1 MTYEESK
8 VLWKLEKDGF
18 DKIAKTE
25 VAEELFKL
33 VDELINSDTILYQDF
48 IDMIMKQMYNMSET
62 DNIDERK
69 QQMQDMYSTVLEHF
83 KKIKDERSKEIR

>member
-18 DKIAKTE
+18 DKVAKTE

-69 QQMQDMYSTVLEHF
+69 QQVQDMYSTVLEHF

>member
-8 VLWKLEKDGF
+8 ALWKLEKDGF
-18 DKIAKTE
+18 DKVAETE
-25 VAEELFKL
+25 VAKELFKL

-62 DNIDERK
+62 DDINERK

>member
-8 VLWKLEKDGF
+8 ALWKLEKGGF
-18 DKIAKTE
+18 DKVAKTE

-33 VDELINSDTILYQDF
+33 VDKLINSDTILYQDF
-48 IDMIMKQMYNMSET
+48 IDMVMKQMYNMSET

-83 KKIKDERSKEIR
+83 KKIKDERVNKE

>member
-8 VLWKLEKDGF
+8 ALWKLEKDGF
-18 DKIAKTE
+18 DKVAKTE

-48 IDMIMKQMYNMSET
+48 IDMIMKQVYNMSET
-62 DNIDERK
+62 DDIDKRK
-69 QQMQDMYSTVLEHF
+69 QQIQDMYSTVLEHF

>member
-18 DKIAKTE
+18 DKVTKTE
-25 VAEELFKL
+25 VVEELFKL
-33 VDELINSDTILYQDF
+33 VDELINSNMILYQDF
-48 IDMIMKQMYNMSET
+48 IDMVMKQMYNMSET
-62 DNIDERK
+62 DDIDERK
-69 QQMQDMYSTVLEHF
+69 QQMQDMYSKVLEHF

>member
-8 VLWKLEKDGF
+8 ALWELEKDGF
-18 DKIAKTE
+18 NKVAKTE
-25 VAEELFKL
+25 VAEELSKL

-62 DNIDERK
+62 DDIDERK
-69 QQMQDMYSTVLEHF
+69 QQIQDMYSTVLEHF

>member
-1 MTYEESK
+1 MIYEESK

-18 DKIAKTE
+18 DKVAKTE

-69 QQMQDMYSTVLEHF
+69 QQIQDMYSTVLEHF
-83 KKIKDERSKEIR
+83 KKIKDERSKEV

>member
-8 VLWKLEKDGF
+8 ALWKLEKDGF

-33 VDELINSDTILYQDF
+33 ADELINSDTILYQDF
-48 IDMIMKQMYNMSET
+48 IDMIMEQMYNMSET
-62 DNIDERK
+62 DDIDERK

>member
-8 VLWKLEKDGF
+8 ALWKLEKDGF
-18 DKIAKTE
+18 NKVTKTE

-48 IDMIMKQMYNMSET
+48 IDIIMKQMYNMSET
-62 DNIDERK
+62 DDIDERK
-69 QQMQDMYSTVLEHF
+69 QQIQDMYSKVLEHF

>member
-8 VLWKLEKDGF
+8 ALWKLEKEGF
-18 DKIAKTE
+18 DKVTKTE

-48 IDMIMKQMYNMSET
+48 IDMIMKQIYNMSET
-62 DNIDERK
+62 DDIDERK
-69 QQMQDMYSTVLEHF
+69 QQIQNMYSTVLEHF

>member
-8 VLWKLEKDGF
+8 ALWKLEKDGF
-18 DKIAKTE
+18 DKVAKTE
-25 VAEELFKL
+25 VAKELFKL

-62 DNIDERK
+62 DDIDERK
-69 QQMQDMYSTVLEHF
+69 QQMQDMYSKVLEHF
-83 KKIKDERSKEIR
+83 KKIKDERVNKE

>member
-8 VLWKLEKDGF
+8 TLWKLEKDGF
-18 DKIAKTE
+18 DKVAKTE

-48 IDMIMKQMYNMSET
+48 IDIIMEQMYNMSET
-62 DNIDERK
+62 DDIDERK
-69 QQMQDMYSTVLEHF
+69 QQIQDMYSTVLEHF

>member
-8 VLWKLEKDGF
+8 ALWKLEKDGF
-18 DKIAKTE
+18 DKVSKTE
-25 VAEELFKL
+25 VAEELFEL

-48 IDMIMKQMYNMSET
+48 IDMIMKQVYNMSET
-62 DNIDERK
+62 DDIDERK

-83 KKIKDERSKEIR
+83 KKIKDERVNKE

>member
-8 VLWKLEKDGF
+8 ALWKLEKDGF
-18 DKIAKTE
+18 DKVAKTE

-48 IDMIMKQMYNMSET
+48 IDMVMKQMYNMSET

-83 KKIKDERSKEIR
+83 KKIKDERVNKE

>member
-8 VLWKLEKDGF
+8 ALWKLEKDGF
-18 DKIAKTE
+18 DKVAKTE

-33 VDELINSDTILYQDF
+33 VDELINSNTILYQDF
-48 IDMIMKQMYNMSET
+48 IDMIIKQIYNMSET
-62 DNIDERK
+62 DDIDERK

>member
-8 VLWKLEKDGF
+8 ALWKLEKDGF
-18 DKIAKTE
+18 DKVAKTE

-33 VDELINSDTILYQDF
+33 VDKLINSDTILYQDF
-48 IDMIMKQMYNMSET
+48 IDMVMKQMYNMSET

-83 KKIKDERSKEIR
+83 KKIKDERVNKE

>member
-8 VLWKLEKDGF
+8 ALWKLEKDGF
-18 DKIAKTE
+18 DKVSKTE

-62 DNIDERK
+62 DDIDERK
-69 QQMQDMYSTVLEHF
+69 QQIQNMYSTVLEHF
-83 KKIKDERSKEIR
+83 KKIKDERSKEV

>member
-8 VLWKLEKDGF
+8 ALWKLEKDGF
-18 DKIAKTE
+18 DKVAKTE

-33 VDELINSDTILYQDF
+33 VDELINSNTILYQDF
-48 IDMIMKQMYNMSET
+48 IDIIVKQMYNMSET
-62 DNIDERK
+62 GDIDERK

>member
-8 VLWKLEKDGF
+8 ALWKLEKDGF
-18 DKIAKTE
+18 DKVAKTE

-48 IDMIMKQMYNMSET
+48 IDMIMKQMYNMSEA

>member
-8 VLWKLEKDGF
+8 ALWKLEKDGF
-18 DKIAKTE
+18 DKVTKTE

-62 DNIDERK
+62 DDIDERK
-69 QQMQDMYSTVLEHF
+69 QQIQNIYSTVLEHF

>member
-18 DKIAKTE
+18 DKVAKTE

-69 QQMQDMYSTVLEHF
+69 QQIQDMYSTVLEHF
-83 KKIKDERSKEIR
+83 KKIKDERSKEI

>member
-18 DKIAKTE
+18 DKVAKTE

-48 IDMIMKQMYNMSET
+48 IDMIMKQMYNMSEA

>member
-8 VLWKLEKDGF
+8 ALWKLEKDGF
-18 DKIAKTE
+18 DKVSKTE

-48 IDMIMKQMYNMSET
+48 IDMVMKQMYNMSET
-62 DNIDERK
+62 DDIDERK
-69 QQMQDMYSTVLEHF
+69 QQIQDMHSTVLEHF
-83 KKIKDERSKEIR
+83 KKIKDERSKEI

>member
-8 VLWKLEKDGF
+8 ALWKLEKDGF
-18 DKIAKTE
+18 DKVAKTE
-25 VAEELFKL
+25 VTEELFKL

-62 DNIDERK
+62 DNIDKRK
-69 QQMQDMYSTVLEHF
+69 QQMQDMYSKVLEHF

>member
-8 VLWKLEKDGF
+8 VLWKLEKDSF
-18 DKIAKTE
+18 DKVAKTE

>member
-18 DKIAKTE
+18 DKVAKTE

-69 QQMQDMYSTVLEHF
+69 QQMQDMYSTVLEQF

>member
-8 VLWKLEKDGF
+8 ALWKLEKDGF

-48 IDMIMKQMYNMSET
+48 IDIVMKQMYNMSET
-62 DNIDERK
+62 DDIDERK
-69 QQMQDMYSTVLEHF
+69 QQMQDMYSKVLEHF
-83 KKIKDERSKEIR
+83 KKIKDERVNKE